1 MYRFSRS
8 IYRDLAPYVI
18 EDPQNG
24 HRNGHAELPL
34 NGNGHANGA
43 ELNGNGAVKREAAA
57 RGGNHQRLLDA
68 CEAAM
73 RRLAYDR
80 RYFAHPAR
88 SLFSEVRMLFPIH
101 EQDRV
106 FRVIDRNV
114 RLALEHLAR
123 LPEGGI
129 GLDGQPSECRAH
141 TRKGTPC
148 QRQPLPGRDYCP
160 SHKHLEESLEAIED
174 DAGVDGL
181 DDRAAA
187 GTVSTPA

>member
-18 EDPQNG
+18 ADSQNG
-24 HRNGHAELPL
+24 NG
-34 NGNGHANGA
+34 NGNGHQAGK
-43 ELNGNGAVKREAAA
+43 EGGHEEGNVGDNR
-57 RGGNHQRLLDA
+57 RRLLED

-88 SLFSEVRMLFPIH
+88 SLFAEVRMYFPIH

-106 FRVIDRNV
+106 FKVIERNIS
-114 RLALEHLAR
+114 LAIDHLAR
-123 LPEGGI
+123 LPEDGT

-160 SHKHLEESLEAIED
+160 SHKHLEESLEPIEELEIVEPAPAEQRD
-174 DAGVDGL
+174 VVGAGV
-181 DDRAAA
+181 
-187 GTVSTPA
+187 

>member
-8 IYRDLAPYVI
+8 IYRELAPYVI
-18 EDPQNG
+18 ADSQYG
-24 HRNGHAELPL
+24 IG
-34 NGNGHANGA
+34 NGNGHTAG
-43 ELNGNGAVKREAAA
+43 NGNGCEADSVADN
-57 RGGNHQRLLDA
+57 RRRLLED

-88 SLFSEVRMLFPIH
+88 SLFGEVRMHFPIH

-106 FRVIDRNV
+106 FKVIERNV
-114 RLALEHLAR
+114 NLAIDHLAR
-123 LPEGGI
+123 LPEDGT

-160 SHKHLEESLEAIED
+160 SHKHLEESLEPIEKLEILEESPAEQRD
-174 DAGVDGL
+174 VVGAGV
-181 DDRAAA
+181 
-187 GTVSTPA
+187 